1 LPACCH
7 KSLVLL
13 SLYNGISILL
23 LRLIASLEAFKKA
36 LQKFVADAKSL
47 KLKYFFIF
55 GLLSTQL
62 FCDQIMALKG
72 SLMFLGKHSSA
83 ALRGHPALA
92 YRMAVSGPMLVSQRD
107 KSGGSTPINVGVMFV
122 PQQEAWVVERMGKYN
137 KILEPGLN
145 FLIPILDK
153 VKYVQ
158 SLKEIAIDIPQQ
170 SAISMDNVAINI
182 DGVLYLRIMDP
193 YKASYGIEDPE
204 FAITQLAQTTM
215 RSEIGKISLDGLFKE
230 RENLNIQIVQAINVA
245 SEAWGIQC
253 MRYEIRDIKLPERI
267 QEAMQM
273 QVEAERKKRAA
284 VLESEGIKASE
295 INIAEGKKQATILS
309 SEAEKTQLINSATG
323 AAEAV
328 VVAGEARAK
337 SIKAV
342 AEALGTQKGASAASL
357 AVAENYVNAFGN
369 LAKASNTLLLPAN
382 VGDVTGMVSQALA
395 IYKKLDT
402 EVVKEV
408 LEDLD
413 DKSERTQ

>member
-1 LPACCH
+1 M
-7 KSLVLL
+7 
-13 SLYNGISILL
+13 SI
-23 LRLIASLEAFKKA
+23 
-36 LQKFVADAKSL
+36 
-47 KLKYFFIF
+47 
-55 GLLSTQL
+55 
-62 FCDQIMALKG
+62 
-72 SLMFLGKHSSA
+72 
-83 ALRGHPALA
+83 
-92 YRMAVSGPMLVSQRD
+92 SGPLLVSQRS
-107 KSGGSTPINVGVMFV
+107 KSSGSTPINTGVMFV
-122 PQQEAWVVERMGKYN
+122 PQQEAWVVERMGKFN

-145 FLIPILDK
+145 FLIPVLDK

-193 YKASYGIEDPE
+193 YKSSYGIEDPE

-215 RSEIGKISLDGLFKE
+215 RSEIGKISLDGLFRE
-230 RENLNIQIVQAINVA
+230 RENLNIAIVQSINVA

-273 QVEAERKKRAA
+273 QVEAERKKRAL

-295 INIAEGKKQATILS
+295 INIAEGKKQAAILE

-328 VVAGEARAK
+328 IVAGEARAK

-342 AEALGTQKGASAASL
+342 AGALGTEKGAAAASL
-357 AVAENYVNAFGN
+357 AVAENYVKAFGK

-382 VGDVTGMVSQALA
+382 VGDVTGMVTQALS
-395 IYKKLDT
+395 IYKKLDQ

-408 LEDLD
+408 LEEGTVQNKAD
-413 DKSERTQ
+413 SRE

>member
-1 LPACCH
+1 
-7 KSLVLL
+7 
-13 SLYNGISILL
+13 
-23 LRLIASLEAFKKA
+23 
-36 LQKFVADAKSL
+36 
-47 KLKYFFIF
+47 
-55 GLLSTQL
+55 
-62 FCDQIMALKG
+62 MALKG
-72 SLMFLGKHSSA
+72 SLMFLGKHSM
-83 ALRGHPALA
+83 RGHPALVH
-92 YRMAVSGPMLVSQRD
+92 RMSISGPLLVSQRS
-107 KSGGSTPINVGVMFV
+107 KSSGSTPINTGVMFV
-122 PQQEAWVVERMGKYN
+122 PQQEAWVVERMGKFN

-145 FLIPILDK
+145 FLIPVLDK

-193 YKASYGIEDPE
+193 YKSSYGIEDPE

-215 RSEIGKISLDGLFKE
+215 RSEIGKISLDGLFRE
-230 RENLNIQIVQAINVA
+230 RENLNIAIVQSINVA

-273 QVEAERKKRAA
+273 QVEAERKKRAL

-295 INIAEGKKQATILS
+295 INIAEGKKQAAILE

-328 VVAGEARAK
+328 IVAGEARAK

-342 AEALGTQKGASAASL
+342 AGALGTEKGAAAASL
-357 AVAENYVNAFGN
+357 AVAENYVKAFGK

-382 VGDVTGMVSQALA
+382 VGDVTGMVTQALS
-395 IYKKLDT
+395 IYKKLDQ

-408 LEDLD
+408 LEEGTVQSKAD
-413 DKSERTQ
+413 STE

>member
-1 LPACCH
+1 M
-7 KSLVLL
+7 
-13 SLYNGISILL
+13 SI
-23 LRLIASLEAFKKA
+23 
-36 LQKFVADAKSL
+36 
-47 KLKYFFIF
+47 
-55 GLLSTQL
+55 
-62 FCDQIMALKG
+62 
-72 SLMFLGKHSSA
+72 
-83 ALRGHPALA
+83 
-92 YRMAVSGPMLVSQRD
+92 SGPLLVSQRA
-107 KSGGSTPINVGVMFV
+107 KSSGSTPINTGVMFV

-145 FLIPILDK
+145 FLIPVLDK

-193 YKASYGIEDPE
+193 YKSSYGIEDPE

-215 RSEIGKISLDGLFKE
+215 RSEIGKISLDGLFRE
-230 RENLNIQIVQAINVA
+230 RENLNFAIVQSINVA

-273 QVEAERKKRAA
+273 QVEAERKKRAL

-295 INIAEGKKQATILS
+295 INIAEGKKQAAILE

-342 AEALGTQKGASAASL
+342 ADALGTEKGAAAASL
-357 AVAENYVNAFGN
+357 AVAENYVKAFGK

-382 VGDVTGMVSQALA
+382 AGDVTGMVTQALS
-395 IYKKLDT
+395 IYKKLDQN
-402 EVVKEV
+402 VVKEV
-408 LEDLD
+408 LEEGTVQKKAD
-413 DKSERTQ
+413 STE